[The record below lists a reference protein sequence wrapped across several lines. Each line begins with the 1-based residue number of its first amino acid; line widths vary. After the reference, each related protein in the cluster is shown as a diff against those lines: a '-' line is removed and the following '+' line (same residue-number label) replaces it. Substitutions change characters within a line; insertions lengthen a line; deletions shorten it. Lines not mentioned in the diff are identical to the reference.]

1 MVKGRK
7 DGNHA
12 LLLQV
17 RRNNLG
23 QGQNKETGVVSLHNT
38 INLVYLFI
46 SCSINQVMMK
56 RKMFFR

>member
-1 MVKGRK
+1 METC
-7 DGNHA
+7 A

-23 QGQNKETGVVSLHNT
+23 QGQNKETGMVSLHNT
-38 INLVYLFI
+38 ISLVYLYI
-46 SCSINQVMMK
+46 SCSVSHFMMK